1 MQTPSA
7 FLPAAFQTFIG
18 STHLRGPGEHMA
30 GGLYGDLNWLW
41 TGPRT
46 PSEAKG
52 VTCLPAK
59 QVHVPFPV
67 DECGE
72 LSLGYRLSYSY
83 CHRLEEPNR
92 PISVHIP
99 EKPRYSPDP
108 HAH

>member
-1 MQTPSA
+1 
-7 FLPAAFQTFIG
+7 
-18 STHLRGPGEHMA
+18 MA

-52 VTCLPAK
+52 ATCLLAK
-59 QVHVPFPV
+59 QVHMPSPV
-67 DECGE
+67 DEWGE

-83 CHRLEEPNR
+83 CHWLEEPNR

-99 EKPRYSPDP
+99 EKPRYFPDP